1 MQCNRANFARSHAR
15 LRESAQAVDARRVR
29 SDCPVPELVNFPLYI
44 TLFAGALLICGM
56 CAAAA
61 GTAKRSCPDCG
72 RATPLDKRRC
82 RYCGY
87 LLGRV

>member
-1 MQCNRANFARSHAR
+1 M
-15 LRESAQAVDARRVR
+15 
-29 SDCPVPELVNFPLYI
+29 NFPLYI
-44 TLFAGALLICGM
+44 ALFAGALLICGM

-72 RATPLDKRRC
+72 RDTPLDKRRC